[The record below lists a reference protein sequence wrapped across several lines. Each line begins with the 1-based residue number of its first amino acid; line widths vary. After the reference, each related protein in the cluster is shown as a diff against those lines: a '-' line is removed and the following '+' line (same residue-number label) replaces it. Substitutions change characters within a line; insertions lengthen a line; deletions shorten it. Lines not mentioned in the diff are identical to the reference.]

1 MFVNLRLGIKTR
13 SRVVQIDVAQPIE
26 TGVISRSQCLE
37 SVNRFG
43 LCRRGGSAAE

>member
-1 MFVNLRLGIKTR
+1 MFVNLRLGIEPR
-13 SRVVQIDVAQPIE
+13 PRVVQIDVAQPIE

-43 LCRRGGSAAE
+43 LCGRGGSAA